1 MPTLRDMRITTH
13 VVGLLSLFFAL
24 MYAWNHQFER
34 MPGGHVVGINDLQ
47 MIQPH
52 AAHIRRDSQA
62 LILSARGD
70 TRHATFD
77 LPLGVTA
84 SHLFIR
90 VSAQAKQLMQGE
102 EIWQDG
108 RTFIEWLS
116 PENQRVTVSPIHSAR
131 GDTGLTTCFAIKQPP
146 GDLRPVL
153 RLENLGK
160 QGDYILKEIELT
172 PARVTGSWKLGSPL
186 IMAAFVF
193 LIASLLAANQIP
205 SLPRRL
211 FAASVT
217 CIIGYFFIIP
227 GPWPQTKG
235 IGQDLVWNHQQAKPT
250 ETVSGTKLHLPI
262 TPQAN
267 IESKLGDQKI
277 AFNQPYCTK
286 LPGSGNLALQ
296 AKRILAKVRSLL
308 HFALLFAPV
317 WIVSY
322 AVGSKRGFLLGFAM
336 ALGME
341 MAQWLFGYGFQA
353 DDVKDLLADFCGIS
367 IAVYCHTRLSRKIH
381 SWMPFPFPQPA

>member
-1 MPTLRDMRITTH
+1 MIH
-13 VVGLLSLFFAL
+13 
-24 MYAWNHQFER
+24 AWNHQFEP
-34 MPGGHVVGINDLQ
+34 MPDGHVVRLNDLQ
-47 MIQPH
+47 LLPQH
-52 AAHIRRDSQA
+52 SAHIKRESNS
-62 LILSARGD
+62 LILSARGE

-77 LPLGVTA
+77 LPLETTS
-84 SHLFIR
+84 SHLFVR
-90 VSAQAKQLMQGE
+90 VSAQAKQLIAGN

-108 RTFIEWLS
+108 RTFIEWLT
-116 PENQRVTVSPIHSAR
+116 PENQRATVSPIHSAQ
-131 GDTGLTTCFAIKQPP
+131 GDTDLATCFAIKIPP

-172 PARVTGSWKLGSPL
+172 PARITGSWKLGSPL

-211 FAASVT
+211 FAASIT
-217 CIIGYFFIIP
+217 CIVGYFFIIP

-235 IGQDLVWNHQQAKPT
+235 LGQDLALNHKQAKPT
-250 ETVSGTKLHLPI
+250 ETVSGNKIYLPI
-262 TPQAN
+262 APQTI
-267 IESKLGDQKI
+267 IESKLGDLKI
-277 AFNQPYCTK
+277 VSHQQNYTK
-286 LPGSGNLALQ
+286 LRGSGNLALQ
-296 AKRILAKVRSLL
+296 AKRIFAKVRALL

-322 AVGSKRGFLLGFAM
+322 AVGSKRGFLLGIAM
-336 ALGME
+336 ALGIE
-341 MAQWLFGYGFQA
+341 TAQWLFGYGFQV
-353 DDVKDLLADFCGIS
+353 DDVKDLLADLCGIS
-367 IAVYCHTRLSRKIH
+367 MAVYCHTRLSRKIH

>member
-1 MPTLRDMRITTH
+1 MRNFALIAC
-13 VVGLLSLFFAL
+13 LLSLFFAL
-24 MYAWNHQFER
+24 IHAWNHQFEP
-34 MPGGHVVGINDLQ
+34 MPDVHVVRLNDLQ
-47 MIQPH
+47 MLHPH
-52 AAHIRRDSQA
+52 STHIKRENNS
-62 LILSARGD
+62 LILSARGE

-77 LPLGVTA
+77 LPLGNTS
-84 SHLFIR
+84 SHLFVRI
-90 VSAQAKQLMQGE
+90 SAQAKQLIPGDE
-102 EIWQDG
+102 VWQDG
-108 RTFIEWLS
+108 RTFIEWLT
-116 PENQRVTVSPIHSAR
+116 PANQRANVSPIHSAQ
-131 GDTGLTTCFAIKQPP
+131 GDSGLTACFAIKIPP

-153 RLENLGK
+153 RIENLGK

-172 PARVTGSWKLGSPL
+172 PARLTGSWKLGSPL

-211 FAASVT
+211 FAASIT

-235 IGQDLVWNHQQAKPT
+235 LGQALVWNYQQVKPMT
-250 ETVSGTKLHLPI
+250 TVSSIKFHPPI
-262 TPQAN
+262 APQAI
-267 IESKLGDQKI
+267 IESELGDQKI
-277 AFNQPYCTK
+277 VSHKPNYTK
-286 LPGSGNLALQ
+286 LPESDNLALQ
-296 AKRILAKVRSLL
+296 AKKILAKVRSLL

-322 AVGSKRGFLLGFAM
+322 AVGSKRGFLLGIAM
-336 ALGME
+336 ALGIE

-353 DDVKDLLADFCGIS
+353 DDVKDLLADLCGIS
-367 IAVYCHTRLSRKIH
+367 MAVYCHTRLSGKIH

>member
-1 MPTLRDMRITTH
+1 MRTLALIAC
-13 VVGLLSLFFAL
+13 LLSLFFA
-24 MYAWNHQFER
+24 MIHAWNHQFEP
-34 MPGGHVVGINDLQ
+34 MPDGHVVRLNDLQ
-47 MIQPH
+47 LLPQH
-52 AAHIRRDSQA
+52 SAHIKRESNS
-62 LILSARGD
+62 LILSARGE

-77 LPLGVTA
+77 LPLETTS
-84 SHLFIR
+84 SHLFVR
-90 VSAQAKQLMQGE
+90 VSAQAKQLIAGD

-108 RTFIEWLS
+108 RTFIEWLT
-116 PENQRVTVSPIHSAR
+116 PENQRGTVSPIHSAQ
-131 GDTGLTTCFAIKQPP
+131 GDSGLTTCFVIKIPP

-153 RLENLGK
+153 RIENLGK

-172 PARVTGSWKLGSPL
+172 PARITGSWKLGSPL

-211 FAASVT
+211 FAASIT
-217 CIIGYFFIIP
+217 CIVGYFFIIP

-235 IGQDLVWNHQQAKPT
+235 LGQDLAWHHQQAKPV
-250 ETVSGTKLHLPI
+250 ETVSDTKIHLPI
-262 TPQAN
+262 APQTT
-267 IESKLGDQKI
+267 IESKPADQKVPDTQT
-277 AFNQPYCTK
+277 NYTK
-286 LPGSGNLALQ
+286 LPESDNLALQ

-322 AVGSKRGFLLGFAM
+322 AVGSKRGFLLGIAM
-336 ALGME
+336 ALGIE
-341 MAQWLFGYGFQA
+341 MAQWLFGYGFQV
-353 DDVKDLLADFCGIS
+353 DDVKDLLADLCGIS
-367 IAVYCHTRLSRKIH
+367 MAVYCHTRLSRKIH

>member
-1 MPTLRDMRITTH
+1 LF
-13 VVGLLSLFFAL
+13 SLFFA
-24 MYAWNHQFER
+24 MIHAWNHQFEP
-34 MPGGHVVGINDLQ
+34 MPDGHVVRLNDLQ
-47 MIQPH
+47 LLPQH
-52 AAHIRRDSQA
+52 SAHIKRESNS
-62 LILSARGD
+62 LILSARGE

-77 LPLGVTA
+77 LPLGTTS
-84 SHLFIR
+84 SHLFVR
-90 VSAQAKQLMQGE
+90 VSAQAKQLIAGD

-108 RTFIEWLS
+108 RTFIEWLT
-116 PENQRVTVSPIHSAR
+116 PENQRGTVSPIHSAQ
-131 GDTGLTTCFAIKQPP
+131 GDSGLTTCFAIKIPP
-146 GDLRPVL
+146 GDLRPIL

-172 PARVTGSWKLGSPL
+172 PASITGSWKLGSRL

-211 FAASVT
+211 FAASIT
-217 CIIGYFFIIP
+217 CIVGYFFIIP

-235 IGQDLVWNHQQAKPT
+235 LGQDLAWHHQQAKPM
-250 ETVSGTKLHLPI
+250 ETDSGIKLYPPI
-262 TPQAN
+262 APQET
-267 IESKLGDQKI
+267 IESKPADQKI
-277 AFNQPYCTK
+277 PDTQTNYTK
-286 LPGSGNLALQ
+286 LPESDNLALQ

-322 AVGSKRGFLLGFAM
+322 AVGSKRGFLLGIAM
-336 ALGME
+336 ALGIE

-353 DDVKDLLADFCGIS
+353 DDVKDLLADLCGIS
-367 IAVYCHTRLSRKIH
+367 MAVYCHTRLSRKIH

>member
-1 MPTLRDMRITTH
+1 MRTLALIAC
-13 VVGLLSLFFAL
+13 LLSLFFA
-24 MYAWNHQFER
+24 MIHAWNHQFEP
-34 MPGGHVVGINDLQ
+34 MPDGHVVRLNDLQ
-47 MIQPH
+47 LLPQH
-52 AAHIRRDSQA
+52 SAHIKRESNS
-62 LILSARGD
+62 LILSARGE

-77 LPLGVTA
+77 LPLETTS
-84 SHLFIR
+84 SHLFVR
-90 VSAQAKQLMQGE
+90 VSAQAKQLIAGD

-108 RTFIEWLS
+108 RTFIEWLT
-116 PENQRVTVSPIHSAR
+116 PENQRGTVSPIHSAQ
-131 GDTGLTTCFAIKQPP
+131 GDSGLTSCFAIKIPP
-146 GDLRPVL
+146 GNLRPVL

-172 PARVTGSWKLGSPL
+172 PARITGSWKLGSPL

-205 SLPRRL
+205 SLPRRF
-211 FAASVT
+211 FAASIT
-217 CIIGYFFIIP
+217 CIVGYFFIIP

-235 IGQDLVWNHQQAKPT
+235 LGQDLAWHHQQAKPV
-250 ETVSGTKLHLPI
+250 ETDSGIKLHPPI
-262 TPQAN
+262 APQAT
-267 IESKLGDQKI
+267 IESKPADQKI
-277 AFNQPYCTK
+277 PDTQTNYTK
-286 LPGSGNLALQ
+286 LPESDNLALQ

-322 AVGSKRGFLLGFAM
+322 AVGSKRGFLLGIAM

-353 DDVKDLLADFCGIS
+353 DDVKDLLADLCGIS
-367 IAVYCHTRLSRKIH
+367 MAVYCHTHLSRKIH

>member
-1 MPTLRDMRITTH
+1 MIH
-13 VVGLLSLFFAL
+13 
-24 MYAWNHQFER
+24 AWNHQFEP
-34 MPGGHVVGINDLQ
+34 MPDGHVVRLNDLQ
-47 MIQPH
+47 LLPQH
-52 AAHIRRDSQA
+52 SAHIKRESNS
-62 LILSARGD
+62 LILSARGE

-77 LPLGVTA
+77 LPLGTTS
-84 SHLFIR
+84 SHLFVR
-90 VSAQAKQLMQGE
+90 VSAQAKQLIAGD

-108 RTFIEWLS
+108 RTFIEWLT
-116 PENQRVTVSPIHSAR
+116 PENQRATVSPIHSAQ
-131 GDTGLTTCFAIKQPP
+131 GDSGLATCFAIKIPP

-172 PARVTGSWKLGSPL
+172 PARITGSWKLGSPL

-211 FAASVT
+211 FAASIT
-217 CIIGYFFIIP
+217 CIVGYFFIIP

-235 IGQDLVWNHQQAKPT
+235 LGQALEWNHQQAKPM
-250 ETVSGTKLHLPI
+250 ETAAGIKFHTPI
-262 TPQAN
+262 APQAT
-267 IESKLGDQKI
+267 IKSKPADQKI
-277 AFNQPYCTK
+277 PDTQTNYTK
-286 LPGSGNLALQ
+286 LPESDNLALQ

-322 AVGSKRGFLLGFAM
+322 AVGAQRGFLLGIAM
-336 ALGME
+336 ALGIE
-341 MAQWLFGYGFQA
+341 TAQWLFGYGFQA

-367 IAVYCHTRLSRKIH
+367 MAVYCHTRLSHKIH
-381 SWMPFPFPQPA
+381 SWMPFPLPQPA

>member
-1 MPTLRDMRITTH
+1 MIH
-13 VVGLLSLFFAL
+13 
-24 MYAWNHQFER
+24 AWNHQFEP
-34 MPGGHVVGINDLQ
+34 MPDGHVVRLNDLPLSN
-47 MIQPH
+47 PH
-52 AAHIRRDSQA
+52 STNIRRESNS
-62 LILSARGD
+62 LILSARGE

-77 LPLGVTA
+77 LPLETTS
-84 SHLFIR
+84 SHLFVR
-90 VSAQAKQLMQGE
+90 VSAQAKQLIAGD

-108 RTFIEWLS
+108 RTFIEWLT
-116 PENQRVTVSPIHSAR
+116 PENQRGTVSPIHSAQ
-131 GDTGLTTCFAIKQPP
+131 GDSGLTSCFAIKIPP

-160 QGDYILKEIELT
+160 QGDYLVKEIELT
-172 PARVTGSWKLGSPL
+172 PARITGSWKLGSPL

-205 SLPRRL
+205 SLPRRF
-211 FAASVT
+211 FAASIT
-217 CIIGYFFIIP
+217 CTIGYFFIIP
-227 GPWPQTKG
+227 GPWPQTNG
-235 IGQDLVWNHQQAKPT
+235 LGQDLAWHHQQAKPM
-250 ETVSGTKLHLPI
+250 ETDSGIKLHPPI
-262 TPQAN
+262 APQTT

-277 AFNQPYCTK
+277 VSHQPNYTK

-296 AKRILAKVRSLL
+296 AKRILAKVRALL

-322 AVGSKRGFLLGFAM
+322 AVGSKRGFLLGIAM

-353 DDVKDLLADFCGIS
+353 DDVKDLLADLCGIS
-367 IAVYCHTRLSRKIH
+367 MAVYCHTHLSRKIH